1 VRRSGDALARLPA
14 DARKRLDAFAQALD
28 RVHVDDLVLHVARRR
43 QPRHRRAVETAE
55 LVAVESGLVDEVG
68 AARHAILDQVMR
80 VFADGQLRLSSF
92 GLNPVVGLGPVD
104 DRVRIAESLADAVTA
119 LILWER
125 LDADT
130 RAELLGLWDRL
141 LP

>member
-1 VRRSGDALARLPA
+1 VTARGDALARLPA
-14 DARKRLDAFAQALD
+14 DARERLEVFARALD
-28 RVHVDDLVLHVARRR
+28 HVHVDDLALHVARRR
-43 QPRHRRAVETAE
+43 QPRHRRAVEQAE
-55 LVAVESGLVDEVG
+55 LVAIESRIVDEVG

-80 VFADGQLRLSSF
+80 VFANAQLRVSSI
-92 GLNPVVGLGPVD
+92 GLNSAIGLGTVD

-119 LILWER
+119 IILWER